1 MQPNVPQESKTITSD
16 SSTKQI
22 LCVWVMATAYTA
34 YALVKK
40 ALQGDALALLV
51 IIFTVVLIGV
61 V

>member
-16 SSTKQI
+16 SETKQT
-22 LCVWVMATAYTA
+22 LYVWFMATVYTA